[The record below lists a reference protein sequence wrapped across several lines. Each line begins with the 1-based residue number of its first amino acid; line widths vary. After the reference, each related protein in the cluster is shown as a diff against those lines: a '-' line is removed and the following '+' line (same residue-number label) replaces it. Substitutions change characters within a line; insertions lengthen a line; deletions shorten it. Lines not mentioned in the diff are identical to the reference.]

1 MSDIDNNNNVGLEK
15 DEADKLD
22 TQINDDKMN
31 IKVSFI
37 FIIQIFFNIIN

>member
-22 TQINDDKMN
+22 TQINDDKKN

-37 FIIQIFFNIIN
+37 FII